1 MMQLI
6 NTAASSSKQNSTNL
20 LNINTISN
28 CMQTN
33 NSNSSVNPNLKY
45 TNPPLP
51 PRFLAL
57 SAQQQQQVSAAASS
71 AQSVLSSTCNS
82 SNNSTNSMRNLG
94 QQAQPQPPQQ
104 PQRSMSLPQQPK
116 PQNGSNITQSN
127 VTSGN
132 SLNSF
137 IAARNL
143 AIQTNATANVFNL
156 QNHYQQAQQQSTYN
170 TLANP
175 ANGCNTSTAAL
186 IASLAAATSNKQ
198 LINTQ
203 TNHTQQVIQP
213 PSSMPT
219 TQCTLNNTLFV
230 GNLHASLQEIDL
242 IQVFRPFGRIVECC
256 KKWLHFGFVKFSTE
270 EEACHAYVTLNGFRL
285 KGRPMRLE
293 FQNRTKKVVFLL
305 YISLVGVFK

>member
-1 MMQLI
+1 MQLL
-6 NTAASSSKQNSTNL
+6 NTTAAVAAAVPTKQSNANH

-28 CMQTN
+28 CMQAT
-33 NSNSSVNPNLKY
+33 NSNSSTGATSLKY
-45 TNPPLP
+45 ANPPLP
-51 PRFLAL
+51 PRFL
-57 SAQQQQQVSAAASS
+57 QQQQQLSTAASS
-71 AQSVLSSTCNS
+71 AQSVSIGSTLT
-82 SNNSTNSMRNLG
+82 SNNSLRNQLTP
-94 QQAQPQPPQQ
+94 QTLQRALPPQVQPQQVPT
-104 PQRSMSLPQQPK
+104 ST
-116 PQNGSNITQSN
+116 I
-127 VTSGN
+127 TSGN

-156 QNHYQQAQQQSTYN
+156 HNHYQQAQQQAFNSCPSTN
-170 TLANP
+170 S
-175 ANGCNTSTAAL
+175 GCNTATAAL
-186 IASLAAATSNKQ
+186 IAQLAAATSNKQ
-198 LINTQ
+198 LIPQSNQ
-203 TNHTQQVIQP
+203 QVTQQPTQP
-213 PSSMPT
+213 ASMQQ

-293 FQNRTKKVVFLL
+293 FQNRTKKVKPFPLALHGRLQFTFL
-305 YISLVGVFK
+305 IV